1 MAKGLF
7 FGFFI
12 DSFYKKSLQEV
23 ADPLKKLY
31 IQEEAGSYLQLFQF
45 QEKSYLGKFLD
56 DQVDLRSLELT
67 FKTTCAKLS
76 LLRGKNGIIYSFS
89 LGFFGFT
96 VDFYFY

>member
-67 FKTTCAKLS
+67 YHHLLS
-76 LLRGKNGIIYSFS
+76 LLKQLVPNYPYCEEKMV
-89 LGFFGFT
+89 LFT
-96 VDFYFY
+96 VFH

>member
-45 QEKSYLGKFLD
+45 QEK
-56 DQVDLRSLELT
+56 
-67 FKTTCAKLS
+67 A
-76 LLRGKNGIIYSFS
+76 I
-89 LGFFGFT
+89 
-96 VDFYFY
+96 